1 MIQRNMN
8 VISLHQRKEDKAYVT
23 GLADMTF
30 GELIDESSEII
41 RQLKNCGLEN
51 DLAFK
56 SRSLLSELAM
66 RAGKQ
71 NQNMNS
77 SIKKMKS
84 ALELKLANSDQFKS
98 SKL

>member
-1 MIQRNMN
+1 MIQANKN
-8 VISLHQRKEDKAYVT
+8 VISLHQKKEDKAYVEA
-23 GLADMTF
+23 LESMTF

-41 RQLKNCGLEN
+41 RQLQDRGIEN

-56 SRSLLSELAM
+56 SRSLLQELAI

-71 NQNMNS
+71 NHHMNS

-84 ALELKLANSDQFKS
+84 ALEMKLIDINS
-98 SKL
+98 